1 MKKYWKIILGIGM
14 LFLLICVCIIAFF
27 LHQKRQNMTVN
38 EMLQNYVEDYNVVE
52 QLEDGNTIITVR
64 APDFSQIILK
74 MSNEVDYQSI
84 SLTDLINAVKENP
97 ELVKEYIISV
107 ENLDEENVE
116 KAFSSQ
122 IAYELLIQA
131 IEQSEEGEE

>member
-1 MKKYWKIILGIGM
+1 
-14 LFLLICVCIIAFF
+14 
-27 LHQKRQNMTVN
+27 
-38 EMLQNYVEDYNVVE
+38 MLQNYVEDYNVVE
-52 QLEDGNTIITVR
+52 QLEDGNTIITVQ

-74 MSNEVDYQSI
+74 MSNEVDYQNI
-84 SLTDLINAVKENP
+84 SVTDLINAVKENP
-97 ELVKEYIISV
+97 KLVKEYTISV
-107 ENLDEENVE
+107 KNLDEENVE